1 MPATNRTSLGS
12 TNPGNRQS
20 QAQNRSTKARRGAPS
35 AKKSNWKKDAS
46 WFLNTPESP
55 TTGLPK
61 NRRQMKSCLSGPENY
76 ANGE

>member
-1 MPATNRTSLGS
+1 
-12 TNPGNRQS
+12 
-20 QAQNRSTKARRGAPS
+20 
-35 AKKSNWKKDAS
+35 
-46 WFLNTPESP
+46 LNTPESP